1 MQLITIIYTKRGRK
15 FVFVVKNNKQKEHYI
30 SKKSIFAPINFLIF
44 IKKTFIMKKIFF
56 LAIAALAM
64 TFASCGNKAK
74 APEAEVA
81 DTVAVIDAAAEAE
94 ATINALAENLESKD
108 VNAFQSALESIKAKV
123 AEFLANNPAIA
134 QEYLAKVQ
142 GFLKE
147 NADKIKAFVGTNAAV
162 SSLIDGI
169 SAIPSETV
177 EKLTGATEALKAL
190 GIDAAS
196 FAGNAVEGAKD
207 AVEGA
212 KDAVEGAVE
221 NAKDAAANAVENA
234 KDAAVDKANAAV
246 EDAKAK
252 TGAAIDK
259 AASDAKK
266 KLGL

>member
-1 MQLITIIYTKRGRK
+1 
-15 FVFVVKNNKQKEHYI
+15 
-30 SKKSIFAPINFLIF
+30 
-44 IKKTFIMKKIFF
+44 MKKFF
-56 LAIAALAM
+56 VMAVAALAM
-64 TFASCGNKAK
+64 TFASCSNKTAK
-74 APEAEVA
+74 APEAVVE
-81 DTVAVIDAAAEAE
+81 DTVAVVDAAAEAE

-108 VNAFQSALESIKAKV
+108 ANAFQTALEAVKAKV

-147 NADKIKAFVGTNAAV
+147 NASKIKEFVGANAAV

-169 SAIPSETV
+169 SAIPTESI
-177 EKLTGATEALKAL
+177 EKLTGATDALKAL

-196 FAGNAVEGAKD
+196 LAGNAVEGAKD

-212 KDAVEGAVE
+212 VEG
-221 NAKDAAANAVENA
+221 AKDAAANAKDAAVNTVENA
-234 KDAAVDKANAAV
+234 KNAAAEKANAAV

>member
-1 MQLITIIYTKRGRK
+1 
-15 FVFVVKNNKQKEHYI
+15 
-30 SKKSIFAPINFLIF
+30 
-44 IKKTFIMKKIFF
+44 MKKLFVM
-56 LAIAALAM
+56 AIAAFAM
-64 TFASCGNKAK
+64 TFASCGNKTAQ
-74 APEAEVA
+74 APEAEVE
-81 DTVAVIDAAAEAE
+81 DTVVAEVDAAAEAE

-108 VNAFQSALESIKAKV
+108 MNAFQTALEAVKAKV

-147 NADKIKAFVGTNAAV
+147 NADKIKEFVGANAAV

-169 SAIPSETV
+169 GALPTESI
-177 EKLTGATEALKAL
+177 EKLTGATDALKAL

-196 FAGNAVEGAKD
+196 LAGKAVEGAKD

-212 KDAVEGAVE
+212 KDATVNAVEG
-221 NAKDAAANAVENA
+221 AKDAAANAVDNA
-234 KDAAVDKANAAV
+234 KNAAAEKANAAV